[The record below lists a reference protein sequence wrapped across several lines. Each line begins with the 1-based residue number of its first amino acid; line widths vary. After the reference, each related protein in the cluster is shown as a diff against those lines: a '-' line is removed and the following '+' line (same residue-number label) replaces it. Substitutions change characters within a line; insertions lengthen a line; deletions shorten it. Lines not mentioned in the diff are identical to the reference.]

1 MSNNSSPVEL
11 GTKTIWP
18 LLIQYAVPSVIAMT
32 STSLYNI
39 TGSIFIGKGV
49 GALAIAGLAVT
60 FPLMNLGAAFGS
72 LVGVG
77 ASTLMSLRLGQKDYD
92 SANSILGNVF
102 VLNLIIGIAYTVAIL
117 LFMNPILHFFG
128 ASDASLP
135 YARDYM
141 VIISLGNIFTHMF
154 LGLNA
159 LLRAT
164 GKPKISMLTTIC
176 SVIINIGLTALF
188 IFDFKWGIKG
198 AALATVISQIL
209 MLIWQIAIFSDKREF
224 IHLQRDT
231 FRLKKK
237 IVETSLV
244 IGLSPFLMNA
254 AASLVVIFV
263 NRQLA
268 VNGGDMAIGAYG
280 IINRFVMLFAMI
292 VMGLNQ
298 GMQPIVGYN
307 YGAGNIGRVKSAFG
321 RTLLLAFC
329 VLALGYI
336 IGKAFPRQIAELFT
350 NDEELIGLASSGL
363 LIVLTFFPLISIQMV
378 VSNLFQ
384 SIGKSGPAI
393 FLSLTRQVLFLLP
406 LMIILPNIYGV
417 NGVWFSMRT
426 ADLLSF
432 SVALTF
438 LIIQFRKSKKYN

>member
-1 MSNNSSPVEL
+1 FFSSRRRH
-11 GTKTIWP
+11 TRFSRDW
-18 LLIQYAVPSVIAMT
+18 S
-32 STSLYNI
+32 
-39 TGSIFIGKGV
+39 
-49 GALAIAGLAVT
+49 
-60 FPLMNLGAAFGS
+60 
-72 LVGVG
+72 
-77 ASTLMSLRLGQKDYD
+77 
-92 SANSILGNVF
+92 
-102 VLNLIIGIAYTVAIL
+102 
-117 LFMNPILHFFG
+117 
-128 ASDASLP
+128 SD
-135 YARDYM
+135 
-141 VIISLGNIFTHMF
+141 V
-154 LGLNA
+154 
-159 LLRAT
+159 
-164 GKPKISMLTTIC
+164 C
-176 SVIINIGLTALF
+176 S
-188 IFDFKWGIKG
+188 
-198 AALATVISQIL
+198 
-209 MLIWQIAIFSDKREF
+209 SD
-224 IHLQRDT
+224 L
-231 FRLKKK
+231 
-237 IVETSLV
+237 
-244 IGLSPFLMNA
+244 
-254 AASLVVIFV
+254 
-263 NRQLA
+263 
-268 VNGGDMAIGAYG
+268 GDMAIGAYG